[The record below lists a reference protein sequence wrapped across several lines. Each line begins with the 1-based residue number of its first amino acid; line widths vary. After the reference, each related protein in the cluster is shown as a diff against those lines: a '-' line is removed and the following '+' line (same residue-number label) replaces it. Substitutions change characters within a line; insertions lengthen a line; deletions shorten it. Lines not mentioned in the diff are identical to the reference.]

1 MKKFNQDL
9 LKIKSKAKKK
19 SPLLVT
25 TVSEAQ
31 MLEEIENEKA
41 AMRIFNNLIL
51 EARAEEEQRQKAKAE
66 DPGNNEG

>member
-1 MKKFNQDL
+1 MNLHKDL
-9 LKIKSKAKKK
+9 YKIKSKKK
-19 SPLLVT
+19 SPLVVT

-51 EARAEEEQRQKAKAE
+51 EARAEAEQQQKAKTE
-66 DPGNNEG
+66 DPNNKEG

>member
-1 MKKFNQDL
+1 MNLNKEL
-9 LKIKSKAKKK
+9 YKIKSKKKN
-19 SPLLVT
+19 PLVVT

-31 MLEEIENEKA
+31 MLEEIQNEKV

-66 DPGNNEG
+66 DPNNNKEG